1 MRTNG
6 RREFFFW
13 KGRDI
18 LRKKRFLAGLL
29 AAALSLPL
37 LFLTAGA
44 DQKIGDG
51 NIDGGNG
58 GGMGAGSKQNYWN
71 NEDGVRITILKNGQK
86 VYQMDW
92 SNQPEAPSV
101 KHVFHSHSVFH

>member
-1 MRTNG
+1 M
-6 RREFFFW
+6 
-13 KGRDI
+13 
-18 LRKKRFLAGLL
+18 RKKRFLAGLL

-37 LFLTAGA
+37 LFLPARA
-44 DQKIGDG
+44 VGDG

>member
-1 MRTNG
+1 M
-6 RREFFFW
+6 
-13 KGRDI
+13 
-18 LRKKRFLAGLL
+18 KKATKQRLLAGLL

-37 LFLTAGA
+37 LFLPTEAV
-44 DQKIGDG
+44 GDG

-86 VYQMDW
+86 VYSMDW
-92 SNQPEAPSV
+92 SNQPGAPSV